1 MAVTANIDT
10 HVAQTTTVASVRFET
25 LDSWRG
31 ICALLVAVF
40 HMPLAGALAGN
51 QFMRGS
57 YLFVDFFFVLSGLVI
72 AHAYGARL
80 MRGEGL
86 AKFMVTRFGRLF
98 PLHAFMLLAFV
109 AFEFLRLKIPQLG
122 GQDTAFTGGFSLN
135 TLLDNALMIHGLG
148 FEDHLSWNAPSWSIS
163 TELFAYLLFAILVV
177 GLRRTSLMAF
187 TITAAVAPIMLLKL
201 SPHFMDTTYD
211 FGFIRCIYGFSLG
224 VLVQAYFA
232 RTHTALGSDRET
244 KIAWTL
250 AEFATIFAVVM
261 FVANSHSNPASLL
274 APFVFGFAVLVF
286 SHEAG
291 YISTIL
297 RARPFILLGALS
309 YSIYMTHLF
318 VQGRMFNIARFL
330 DGHHGTSIIGMQV
343 TGGEPTFAYAQNIAV
358 SATII
363 MILLTLIG
371 STITY
376 SLVEKPG
383 QKWFRNLASRLN

>member
-1 MAVTANIDT
+1 MAITSSIGT
-10 HVAQTTTVASVRFET
+10 EVAQPAAVASIRFET

-51 QFMRGS
+51 QFIRGS
-57 YLFVDFFFVLSGLVI
+57 YLFVDFFFVLSGFVI

-109 AFEFLRLKIPQLG
+109 AFEFLRLKVPQLG
-122 GQDTAFTGGFSLN
+122 GQDTAFTGGFTLN
-135 TLLDNALMIHGLG
+135 TLLDNAVMIHGLG
-148 FEDHLSWNAPSWSIS
+148 FEKQLSWNAPSWSIS
-163 TELFAYLLFAILVV
+163 TELFAYLLFAVLVV

-187 TITAAVAPIMLLKL
+187 AIIVAVAPIMLLKL

-211 FGFIRCIYGFSLG
+211 FGIIRCIYGFSLG
-224 VLVQAYFA
+224 VLVQAYFT
-232 RTHTALGSDRET
+232 RTHTVLGTDRET

-250 AEFATIFAVVM
+250 AEFATILAVVM
-261 FVANSHSNPASLL
+261 FVANSHDNAASIV

-318 VQGRMFNIARFL
+318 VQGRMFNIARYL
-330 DGHHGTSIIGMQV
+330 DGHHATSIIGMQA
-343 TGGEPTFAYAQNIAV
+343 TGGEPTFAYAQDIAI

-363 MILLTLIG
+363 MILLTLIA
-371 STITY
+371 SIITY
-376 SLVEKPG
+376 NLVEKPG
-383 QKWFRNLASRLN
+383 QKWFRKLASKPN

>member
-1 MAVTANIDT
+1 MAVTSSIST
-10 HVAQTTTVASVRFET
+10 EVAQPATVASVRFET

-51 QFMRGS
+51 QFIRGS
-57 YLFVDFFFVLSGLVI
+57 YLFVDFFFVLSGFVI

-98 PLHAFMLLAFV
+98 PLHAFMLLAFL
-109 AFEFLRLKIPQLG
+109 AFEFLRLKVPQLG
-122 GQDTAFTGGFSLN
+122 GQDTAFTGGFTLN

-148 FEDHLSWNAPSWSIS
+148 FEKHLSWNAPSWSIS
-163 TELFAYLLFAILVV
+163 TEFFAYLLFAILVV

-187 TITAAVAPIMLLKL
+187 AIIVAVAPIMLLKL

-211 FGFIRCIYGFSLG
+211 FGIIRCIYGFSLG

-232 RTHTALGSDRET
+232 RSHVTLGNDRET
-244 KIAWTL
+244 KMAWTA
-250 AEFATIFAVVM
+250 AELATIFAVVM
-261 FVANSHSNPASLL
+261 FVANSHDNAASLL

-318 VQGRMFNIARFL
+318 VQGRMFNIARYL
-330 DGHHGTSIIGMQV
+330 DGHHATSIISMQA
-343 TGGEPTFAYAQNIAV
+343 TGGEPTFAYAQNIAI
-358 SATII
+358 SATIF
-363 MILLTLIG
+363 MILLTLIA
-371 STITY
+371 SIITY
-376 SLVEKPG
+376 NMVEKPG
-383 QKWFRNLASRLN
+383 QKWFRKLASKLD

>member
-1 MAVTANIDT
+1 MAVTANIGT
-10 HVAQTTTVASVRFET
+10 QAAHTTTVASARFET

-31 ICALLVAVF
+31 ICALLVAVYHLPVIGVHLNNDF
-40 HMPLAGALAGN
+40 I
-51 QFMRGS
+51 RGS
-57 YLFVDFFFVLSGLVI
+57 YLFVDFFFVLSGFVI

-109 AFEFLRLKIPQLG
+109 AFELLRLKVPQLG
-122 GQDTAFTGGFSLN
+122 GQDTAFTGGFTLK

-148 FEDHLSWNAPSWSIS
+148 FEKHLSWNAPSWSIS

-187 TITAAVAPIMLLKL
+187 IIIVAIAPLMLLKL
-201 SPHFMDTTYD
+201 SPRFMDTTYD

-232 RTHTALGSDRET
+232 RAHTALGSDRET
-244 KIAWTL
+244 KIVWTV
-250 AEFATIFAVVM
+250 AEFATILAVVV
-261 FVANSHSNPASLL
+261 FVANSHDNAASLL
-274 APFVFGFAVLVF
+274 APFVFGLAVLVF

-318 VQGRMFNIARFL
+318 VQGRMFNIARYL
-330 DGHHGTSIIGMQV
+330 DGHHSTSIIGMQA

-358 SATII
+358 PITIL
-363 MILLTLIG
+363 MILLTLIA
-371 STITY
+371 SVITY
-376 SLVEKPG
+376 NLVEKPG
-383 QKWFRNLASRLN
+383 QKWFRKLASKLD

>member
-1 MAVTANIDT
+1 MAIISSIGTE
-10 HVAQTTTVASVRFET
+10 VAQPSAVASVRFET

-40 HMPLAGALAGN
+40 HLPLAGALAGN
-51 QFMRGS
+51 QFIRGS
-57 YLFVDFFFVLSGLVI
+57 YLFVDFFFVLSGFVI
-72 AHAYGARL
+72 AHAYGTRL
-80 MRGEGL
+80 IRGEGF

-122 GQDTAFTGGFSLN
+122 GQDTAFTGGFTLN

-148 FEDHLSWNAPSWSIS
+148 FEEHLSWNAPSWSIS
-163 TELFAYLLFAILVV
+163 TELFAYILFAILVV

-187 TITAAVAPIMLLKL
+187 AIIVAVAPIMLLKL

-211 FGFIRCIYGFSLG
+211 FGIIRCIYGFSLG

-232 RTHTALGSDRET
+232 RTHVTLGTDSET

-250 AEFATIFAVVM
+250 AEFATIVAVVM
-261 FVANSHSNPASLL
+261 FVANSHSNAASLL

-286 SHEAG
+286 SHESG

-318 VQGRMFNIARFL
+318 VQGRMFNIARYL
-330 DGHHGTSIIGMQV
+330 DGHHATSITGMQA

-358 SATII
+358 PATII
-363 MILLTLIG
+363 MILLTLIA

-376 SLVEKPG
+376 NLVERPG
-383 QKWFRNLASRLN
+383 QKWFRKLASDIG